1 MNRALTLAIL
11 LLLPLNALGAVVG
24 KVELF
29 GLKWT
34 KRELVLREL
43 LIKPGQ
49 EFSQEKLKLSVRNL
63 LNTHLF
69 YRVKASVTQEGDK
82 VTVKLYLKE
91 KFPIVPLPRVRFKS
105 SGAYKGGLELRDY
118 NFLGM
123 GHKLFTG
130 YTRWFNEEEPSKRA
144 FIYANLYRVIEGKG
158 DLSLGLFY
166 SEGTKKLIEEE
177 KELGAYREKS
187 VSLPVSIKLYLD
199 PKKVNQLSF
208 GLNPHF
214 TVSQTV
220 RDRQIYYLNLS
231 YNRDLTTDMVYYTV
245 GRRFTSSA
253 SLAVPRVSSLYTGSL
268 NFQYDRFKRVKGTQT
283 FNYRLSFGT
292 KLGYSGKTF
301 YLKAPIPGCREE
313 KITGKRFLVG
323 SLSYRLPI
331 IDKSVFLK
339 PSLFVGEA
347 FNDSPRRALASAGVE
362 INAFWARLADGII
375 RFKVFRGL
383 GAYGETESSFK
394 LSFRW

>member
-1 MNRALTLAIL
+1 MKRALALIAL
-11 LLLPLNALGAVVG
+11 SLFPLNAPGAVVS

-34 KRELVLREL
+34 KKEFVLREL

-49 EFSQEKLKLSVRNL
+49 EFSQEKLKLSIRNL

-69 YRVKASVTQEGDK
+69 YRVKASVTQEGDR

-130 YTRWFNEEEPSKRA
+130 YTRWFNQEEPSKKA
-144 FIYANLYRVIEGKG
+144 FVYANLYRVIKGKG
-158 DLSLGLFY
+158 DLSLGVFY
-166 SEGTKKLIEEE
+166 SEGTKKLIEGERE
-177 KELGAYREKS
+177 AGKYKEKS
-187 VSLPVSIKLYLD
+187 VSLPVSVKLYLD
-199 PKKVNQLSF
+199 PKKVNQLSL
-208 GLNPHF
+208 GLTPQFSQSQSVKNRHF
-214 TVSQTV
+214 
-220 RDRQIYYLNLS
+220 YYLNLS
-231 YNRDLTTDMVYYTV
+231 FGKDFTTDMVYYTV
-245 GRRFTSSA
+245 GQRFLSTV
-253 SLAVPRVSSLYTGSL
+253 SLAIPELSSLFTGSL
-268 NFQYDRFKRVKGTQT
+268 NFSYEKFRRVKGAQT
-283 FNYRLSFGT
+283 INYKLSFGT
-292 KLGYSGKTF
+292 KIGYSGSTF

-323 SLSYRLPI
+323 RFSYRIPL

-347 FNDSPRRALASAGVE
+347 FNNSPRRVLTSAGVE
-362 INAFWARLADGII
+362 VNAFWARLADGII

-383 GAYGETESSFK
+383 GGYGETESSFK